1 MQACQISDPSRK
13 VVILKCQIEMRIQL
27 ESSNSVMSSLQILKD
42 GTTKSSCSFCSCCIM
57 SVSAVNYNWTM
68 ITWSRE
74 PKPDL
79 LLLKSQEL
87 PVVHTVEKKKTVIEN
102 RKIDTDSSTKCIK
115 KSKNVQAHE
124 SQTGPETK
132 ISPCEVKETDTIT
145 H

>member
-1 MQACQISDPSRK
+1 M
-13 VVILKCQIEMRIQL
+13 
-27 ESSNSVMSSLQILKD
+27 
-42 GTTKSSCSFCSCCIM
+42 
-57 SVSAVNYNWTM
+57 NYNWTM

-74 PKPDL
+74 PKSDL
-79 LLLKSQEL
+79 LLLASQEL
-87 PVVHTVEKKKTVIEN
+87 SVVHTVEKKKTVVEN

-115 KSKNVQAHE
+115 KSKNVHAHE